1 MKHKVLQKLRQTAR
15 RISAYQVPVYAANA
29 SFFILLSIFPGMMLL
44 IGLLQYTPV
53 TPSQLSELLSDVAP
67 TALMPLLDYM
77 TQELFAVNSV
87 ALLSASAVTAL
98 WSASRG
104 VYSLFKG
111 LNNVYHVQE
120 TRNYFLLRL
129 RCTLY
134 TVLLLVALLLTLV
147 LQLLG
152 KQLLPFLE
160 QIHFPGV
167 WLLISVLHV
176 KHLVVVLG
184 LTVLFCLI
192 FLFFPNRRSRLR
204 EVFPGAFA
212 AAVAWV
218 AFSALFSFYATRFG
232 NYSVYYG
239 SLSVIALTMLWLY
252 CCISILFYCGI
263 LNRWIEQQGTGGEK
277 R

>member
-1 MKHKVLQKLRQTAR
+1 MKHKTLQTLCQAVK
-15 RISAYQVPVYAANA
+15 RIGEYQVPVYAANA
-29 SFFILLSIFPGMMLL
+29 SFFILLSIFPAMMLL
-44 IGLLQYTPV
+44 IGLLQYTPI

-67 TALMPLLDYM
+67 TALLPLLDYM

-87 ALLSASAVTAL
+87 ALLSVSAVTAL

-111 LNNVYHVQE
+111 LNTVYHVRE

-129 RCTLY
+129 RCALY
-134 TVLLLVALLLTLV
+134 TVLLLVALLLTLG

-152 KQLLPFLE
+152 KRLLLFLE
-160 QIHFPGV
+160 RIHFPGV
-167 WLLISVLHV
+167 SLLVSALHA

-204 EVFPGAFA
+204 DVFPGAFA

-218 AFSALFSFYATRFG
+218 TFSALFSYYAARFG
-232 NYSVYYG
+232 NYSLYYG
-239 SLSVIALTMLWLY
+239 SLSVIALAMLWLY

-263 LNRWIEQQGTGGEK
+263 LNRWIEQQGCAGEK
-277 R
+277 H